1 MFELSRKKGATWL
14 AAGIILIMLCG
25 TFVLSSCSSV
35 TNETDSESLGSI
47 NSTGIINEESFTS
60 ETTTASQGTEE
71 ADMEEQHIIE
81 RYQAVQQAMIDKD
94 IDTLDE
100 IILDGTTFTHMSGKT
115 QTKEEYFADIGDDR
129 LDYQNYTMTDAE
141 VVINGD
147 DATLTCYVV
156 LTANAYGAQG
166 SWPFDVTAHLVR
178 INGEWYLTN

>member
-1 MFELSRKKGATWL
+1 MLELSRKKGATWL

-71 ADMEEQHIIE
+71 ADMEEQRIIE

-115 QTKEEYFADIGDDR
+115 QTKEEYFADIRDGR

-147 DATLTCYVV
+147 DATLTCHVV

>member
-71 ADMEEQHIIE
+71 ADMEEQRIIE

-115 QTKEEYFADIGDDR
+115 QTKEEYFADIRDGR

-147 DATLTCYVV
+147 DATLTCHVV

>member
-71 ADMEEQHIIE
+71 ADMEEQRIIE

-115 QTKEEYFADIGDDR
+115 QTKEEYFADIRDGR

-141 VVINGD
+141 VVISGD